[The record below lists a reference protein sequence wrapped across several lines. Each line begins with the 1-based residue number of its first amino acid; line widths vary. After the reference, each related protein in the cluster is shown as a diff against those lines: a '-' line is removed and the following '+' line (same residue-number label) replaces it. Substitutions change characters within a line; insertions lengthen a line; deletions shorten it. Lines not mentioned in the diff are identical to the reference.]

1 MRAAW
6 IIGLNFMREQR
17 WFIALMMLYIVGL
30 TGLMF
35 IAGDGRDQ
43 ETLFIIKNESVY
55 GIFFAVVVA
64 VSLFQNERKTRRI
77 IAVLAKAVARHEYV
91 AGAILGVNLT
101 TAVFFAGVFASI
113 FVLFPHAALGGA
125 VVMIVHMLVA
135 CLLASIV
142 TVFYSTFLHP
152 LLATGAS
159 GLTLTLPLA
168 LERYAHG
175 PWTEFLPVYTLVRH
189 ALAFTPEGGLGFD
202 SWLIGLALLE
212 SVALWLV
219 SAWTFALRDITTPVE

>member
-1 MRAAW
+1 MRATW
-6 IIGLNFMREQR
+6 LIGLNFVREQR

-30 TGLMF
+30 TGLML
-35 IAGDGRDQ
+35 IAGGGRDT
-43 ETLFIIKNESVY
+43 ETLFIIKNEAVY

-77 IAVLAKAVARHEYV
+77 IAVLSKAVARHQYV

-113 FVLFPHAALGGA
+113 FVLFPHAAVGAA

-152 LLATGAS
+152 LLATGAA
-159 GLTLTLPLA
+159 GLTLALPMA
-168 LERYAHG
+168 LERYTDAA
-175 PWTEFLPVYTLVRH
+175 WTQFLPVYALVRH
-189 ALAFTPEGGLGFD
+189 ALGFTAQGPLALDG
-202 SWLIGLALLE
+202 WLILLALLE
-212 SVALWLV
+212 SVVLWLV
-219 SAWTFALRDITTPVE
+219 AAWIFALRDVTTPVE

>member
-1 MRAAW
+1 MRAVW
-6 IIGLNFMREQR
+6 LIGLNFVREQR
-17 WFIALMMLYIVGL
+17 WFIALMLLYLVGL
-30 TGLMF
+30 TGLML
-35 IAGDGRDQ
+35 IVGDDRDN
-43 ETLFIIKNESVY
+43 ETLFIVKQEAVY

-101 TAVFFAGVFASI
+101 TGVFFLGVFASI
-113 FVLFPHAALGGA
+113 FVLFPHAPLGTA

-168 LERYAHG
+168 LQRYSHAA
-175 PWTEFLPVYTLVRH
+175 WTEFLPAYSLVRR
-189 ALAFTPEGGLGFD
+189 ALAFTPQEGLGFD
-202 SWLIGLALLE
+202 GWLIGLALLE

-219 SAWTFALRDITTPVE
+219 SAWIFALRDITTPVE